1 MVIGVL
7 RLSLHFHEA
16 HSLKAKRGPLRK
28 VIAQVR
34 NHFDVAVAEVGEQ
47 DKWQVAELGVATVG
61 SSAPVI
67 NSCLD
72 QVLNF
77 VDRLGAAELVDHQ
90 IEIIHL

>member
-1 MVIGVL
+1 MVVGIL
-7 RLSLHFHEA
+7 RLSLRFPQA
-16 HSLKAKRGPLRK
+16 NSLKAKRGPLRK

-34 NHFDVAVAEVGEQ
+34 NRFAVAVAEVGEQ
-47 DKWQVAELGVATVG
+47 DKWQVAEVGVATVG
-61 SSAPVI
+61 SSAPMI

-90 IEIIHL
+90 IEIMHL